1 MSGSLHAWYSRRD
14 LESLADGQGAL
25 SGELRLSTLT
35 RLVGMLYS
43 DVGSVRASLKF
54 GQRRD
59 GWPEVELT
67 YTAAVELTCQRCLE
81 PFRHE
86 LAGRV
91 NVVLAD
97 AESTP
102 ETVPEGYEPFELVD
116 GRFSPA
122 ELIEDEL
129 IVSMPLAPK
138 HERLS
143 DCGSVARSLVAPTEE
158 SGAAAGSAEQ

>member
-1 MSGSLHAWYSRRD
+1 MLHSEA
-14 LESLADGQGAL
+14 
-25 SGELRLSTLT
+25 
-35 RLVGMLYS
+35 
-43 DVGSVRASLKF
+43 GSVRASLKF

-59 GWPEVELT
+59 GWLEVELT
-67 YTAAVELTCQRCLE
+67 YTAAMELVCQRCLE
-81 PFRHE
+81 PFRYE

-97 AESTP
+97 AGSVP
-102 ETVPEGYEPFELVD
+102 AVVPEGYEPFELAE

-138 HERLS
+138 HERLA
-143 DCGSVARSLVAPTEE
+143 DCGSVARSVVAAAEG
-158 SGAAAGSAEQ
+158 SGAAAGPAEQ

>member
-1 MSGSLHAWYSRRD
+1 MSGSLDAWYGQRD
-14 LESLADGQGAL
+14 LESLAERKRVL
-25 SGELRLSTLT
+25 SGELQLSKLT
-35 RLVGMLYS
+35 RLVGLLHS
-43 DVGSVRASLKF
+43 DAGSVRASLKF

-59 GWPEVELT
+59 GWLEVELT
-67 YTAAVELTCQRCLE
+67 YATAVEVTCQRCLE

-86 LAGRV
+86 LAGCV

-97 AESTP
+97 AASAP
-102 ETVPEGYEPFELVD
+102 AAVPEGYEPFEFAD

-138 HERLS
+138 HERLA
-143 DCGSVARSLVAPTEE
+143 DCDSVARSLVAGTEG
-158 SGAAAGSAEQ
+158 SGAAAEPAEQ

>member
-1 MSGSLHAWYSRRD
+1 MSGSLHAWYSQRD
-14 LESLADGQGAL
+14 LESLAGREGV
-25 SGELRLSTLT
+25 SGELQIRKLT
-35 RLVGMLYS
+35 RLVGMLHS
-43 DVGSVRASLKF
+43 DAGSVRASLKF

-59 GWPEVELT
+59 GWLEVELT
-67 YTAAVELTCQRCLE
+67 YTAGVEVTCQRCLE

-91 NVVLAD
+91 NVVLA
-97 AESTP
+97 AVESAP
-102 ETVPEGYEPFELVD
+102 AAVPEGYDPFEFAD

-138 HERLS
+138 HERLA
-143 DCGSVARSLVAPTEE
+143 DCGSVARSLIAVTEG
-158 SGAAAGSAEQ
+158 SGAAAGPAEQ

>member
-1 MSGSLHAWYSRRD
+1 MSGSLHAWYSQSD
-14 LESLADGQGAL
+14 LESLADREGVL
-25 SGELRLSTLT
+25 SGELQLCRLT
-35 RLVGMLYS
+35 RLVGMLHS
-43 DVGSVRASLKF
+43 DAGSVRASLKF

-59 GWPEVELT
+59 GWLEVDLT
-67 YTAAVELTCQRCLE
+67 YTVAVEVSCQRCLE

-91 NVVLAD
+91 KVVLAD

-102 ETVPEGYEPFELVD
+102 ATVPEGYEPFEFAD

-122 ELIEDEL
+122 DLIEDEL

-138 HERLS
+138 HERLA
-143 DCGSVARSLVAPTEE
+143 DCGSVARSVVAVTEG
-158 SGAAAGSAEQ
+158 SGAAAGPAEQ

>member
-1 MSGSLHAWYSRRD
+1 MSGSLHAWYSQRD
-14 LESLADGQGAL
+14 LESLADREGVL
-25 SGELRLSTLT
+25 SGELQLSKLT
-35 RLVGMLYS
+35 RLVGMLHS
-43 DVGSVRASLKF
+43 DAGSVRASLKF

-59 GWPEVELT
+59 GALEVELT
-67 YTAAVELTCQRCLE
+67 YTAAVVLTCQRCLE
-81 PFRHE
+81 PFSHE

-97 AESTP
+97 AESAP
-102 ETVPEGYEPFELVD
+102 DTVPEGYEPFELAD

-138 HERLS
+138 HEQLA
-143 DCGSVARSLVAPTEE
+143 DCGSVARSLVAATEG
-158 SGAAAGSAEQ
+158 SGAATGSAEQ

>member
-1 MSGSLHAWYSRRD
+1 MSGSLHAWYSQRD
-14 LESLADGQGAL
+14 LESLADREGVL
-25 SGELRLSTLT
+25 SGELQLSKLR
-35 RLVGMLYS
+35 RLVGMLHS
-43 DVGSVRASLKF
+43 DAGSVRASLKF

-59 GWPEVELT
+59 GALEVELT
-67 YTAAVELTCQRCLE
+67 CTAAVVLTCQRCLE

-86 LAGRV
+86 LVGRV

-102 ETVPEGYEPFELVD
+102 DTVPEGYEPFELVD

-138 HERLS
+138 HERLA
-143 DCGSVARSLVAPTEE
+143 DCGSVARSLVAATEG
-158 SGAAAGSAEQ
+158 SGAATGSAEQ

>member
-1 MSGSLHAWYSRRD
+1 MSGSLHAWYGRHE
-14 LESLADGQGAL
+14 LEVLADREGVL
-25 SGELRLSTLT
+25 SGELRLSELT
-35 RLVGMLYS
+35 RLAGMLHS
-43 DVGSVRASLKF
+43 DGGSVRASLKF

-59 GWPEVELT
+59 GWLEVELT
-67 YTAAVELTCQRCLE
+67 YTATVELTCQRCLE

-86 LAGRV
+86 LAGRG

-97 AESTP
+97 AESTLA
-102 ETVPEGYEPFELVD
+102 TVPEGYEPFELAQ

-138 HERLS
+138 HERLA
-143 DCGSVARSLVAPTEE
+143 DCGSVARSLVAATEG